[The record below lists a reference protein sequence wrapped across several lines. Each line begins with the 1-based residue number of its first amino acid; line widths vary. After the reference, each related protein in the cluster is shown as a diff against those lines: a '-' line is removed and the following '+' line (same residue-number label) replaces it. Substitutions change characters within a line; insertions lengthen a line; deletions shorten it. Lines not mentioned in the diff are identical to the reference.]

1 MPIEVH
7 LGGGLSFRPT
17 LELFDALEA
26 SDATSVVVT
35 DVGDPVLTRTR
46 FDLGGGTLTVDAF
59 DYQNDASDR
68 TSFFYYPAG
77 GGSMVLRVEGLLDL
91 EGGWGLIPA
100 FRDGSFP
107 RFDGYVG
114 SSAGRIDAFGTE
126 DRLHGQ
132 GVLSGGGGDDALTLE
147 GVTSSDRG
155 DGGRSEAI
163 GGSGNDVLETYLAD
177 SVMRGGDGDDLI
189 ATYAGRAV
197 LAGGAGSDSFVFN
210 NGNSDFS
217 DDATSD
223 SPIRARI
230 RDFDGAED
238 QLILSILVSRV
249 LPPEAELVSL
259 AALFG
264 PGTLGDLDQFTLG
277 DATHGA
283 FRFSVGQTA
292 GGDAVLT
299 RRGSQ
304 DYTGT
309 NTKSYDERIVLQ
321 DLSPDQVSLDRV
333 FIDDIFA

>member
-1 MPIEVH
+1 MPNEVH

-26 SDATSVVVT
+26 SDATSVAVN

-114 SSAGRIDAFGTE
+114 SSAGRIA
-126 DRLHGQ
+126 
-132 GVLSGGGGDDALTLE
+132 
-147 GVTSSDRG
+147 
-155 DGGRSEAI
+155 
-163 GGSGNDVLETYLAD
+163 
-177 SVMRGGDGDDLI
+177 
-189 ATYAGRAV
+189 
-197 LAGGAGSDSFVFN
+197 
-210 NGNSDFS
+210 
-217 DDATSD
+217 SD
-223 SPIRARI
+223 SPVRARI
-230 RDFDGAED
+230 RDFDGAGD